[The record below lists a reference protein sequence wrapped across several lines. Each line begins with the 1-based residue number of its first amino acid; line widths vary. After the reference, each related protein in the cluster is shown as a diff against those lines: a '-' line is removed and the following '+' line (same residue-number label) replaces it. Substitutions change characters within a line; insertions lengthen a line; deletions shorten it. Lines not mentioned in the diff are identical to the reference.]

1 VAKKVGRRKPSPGN
15 RKRKTRSRKPK
26 VTEASTTRKAAAN
39 VKGAVKGAL
48 VAVTRRLP
56 GAVVDAITL
65 LEADHRRL
73 ETLLKRGEQTSE
85 RAMKARKALLDTIA
99 RALTIHETIEEQ
111 LLYPALEEHPEAR
124 KIVLEGFQEHH
135 VADLIMKEL
144 YQTAVTDEAWGA
156 KFKVLKEN
164 IEHHIEEEEGPMFR
178 TARGVMSRAE
188 LRALGEQMAE
198 MKEAAENSRL

>member
-198 MKEAAENSRL
+198 MKGAAENSRL